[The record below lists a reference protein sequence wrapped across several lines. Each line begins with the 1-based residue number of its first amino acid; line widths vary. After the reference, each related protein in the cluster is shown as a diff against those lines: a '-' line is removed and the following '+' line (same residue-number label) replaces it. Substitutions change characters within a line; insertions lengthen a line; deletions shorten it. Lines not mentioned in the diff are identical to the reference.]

1 VSAGPK
7 SACPVCGGACS
18 PLDPVDFNK
27 SCDEAKGKFLSFAGI
42 PVRYAVC
49 GDCGFCFA
57 PEFASWTLEEFE
69 ERIYNDE
76 YVSVDSDYLDVRP
89 RANAANLI
97 SMFGDRAQAI
107 RHLDYGGG
115 NGLLVQ
121 LLRESGWQSVSY
133 DPFVD
138 RNTLVGQ
145 LGQFDLI
152 TAFEVFEHVPD
163 VQELMSILRS
173 LLALNGLVLFSTLL
187 SDGNIHPGQDLD
199 WWYASPRNGHIALF
213 SRQSLAILAQRHGL
227 NLGSFSSGFHFFFT
241 QVPPWAAPIIRME

>member
-1 VSAGPK
+1 MSAGQQP
-7 SACPVCGGACS
+7 ACPVCGGGCS
-18 PLDPVDFNK
+18 LLDAVDFNK

-42 PVRYAVC
+42 PVRYALC
-49 GDCGFCFA
+49 GDCSFCFA

-69 ERIYNDE
+69 QRIYNDD
-76 YVSVDSDYLDVRP
+76 YLSVDSDYAEIRP

-97 SMFGDRAQAI
+97 SMFGDRAQSI

-115 NGLLVQ
+115 NGLLAQ

-138 RNTLVGQ
+138 RNTRAAQ
-145 LGQFDLI
+145 LGQFELI

-163 VQELMSILRS
+163 VQELVSNLRS
-173 LLALNGLVLFSTLL
+173 LLAANGLVLFSTLL
-187 SDGNIHPGQDLD
+187 SDGNIHSGEPLD

-213 SRQSLAILAQRHGL
+213 SRQSLAILARKHGL
-227 NLGSFSSGFHFFFT
+227 NLGSFSTGLHFFFT
-241 QVPPWAAPIIRME
+241 QVPSWGAHLIRTE